1 MRAGSN
7 SWRTSPNM
15 LDSALPQGF
24 FLQAPIFAAL
34 GDETRLSLIAR
45 LSRASGQSISQLAK
59 GTKLTRQAVTK
70 HLQILQR
77 VGLVRSVRKGRE
89 TLFEFDA
96 TPIETMTQYLDLV
109 SSQWDKKLTDL
120 QTFLEE

>member
-1 MRAGSN
+1 
-7 SWRTSPNM
+7 M

-59 GTKLTRQAVTK
+59 GTRLTRQAVTK

>member
-1 MRAGSN
+1 
-7 SWRTSPNM
+7 M
-15 LDSALPQGF
+15 LNSALPQGF
-24 FLQAPIFAAL
+24 IHQAHIFAAL
-34 GDETRLSLIAR
+34 GDETRLSLIDR
-45 LSRASGQSISQLAK
+45 LSRVSRQSISQLAE

-70 HLQILQR
+70 HLQVLER

-109 SSQWDKKLTDL
+109 SGQWEKKLTDL
-120 QTFLEE
+120 QSFLDE

>member
-1 MRAGSN
+1 MS
-7 SWRTSPNM
+7 
-15 LDSALPQGF
+15 DSVFPQRF
-24 FLQAPIFAAL
+24 FLQAHIFAAM

-45 LSRASGQSISQLAK
+45 LCQASQQSITQLAE

-70 HLQILQR
+70 HLQVLER

-109 SSQWDKKLTDL
+109 SSQWEKKLTDL

>member
-1 MRAGSN
+1 M
-7 SWRTSPNM
+7 
-15 LDSALPQGF
+15 SANVLPQGF
-24 FLQAPIFAAL
+24 VLQAHTFAAL

-45 LSRASGQSISQLAK
+45 LSRVSQQSITQLAE

-70 HLQILQR
+70 HLQILER

-96 TPIETMTQYLDLV
+96 TPIESMTQYLELV
-109 SSQWDKKLTDL
+109 SEQWGKKLTDL
-120 QTFLEE
+120 QTFLDE

>member
-1 MRAGSN
+1 
-7 SWRTSPNM
+7 M
-15 LDSALPQGF
+15 LDNVLPPAF
-24 FLQAPIFAAL
+24 FLEAHTFAAL

-45 LSRASGQSISQLAK
+45 LCRRSPQSISRLAK
-59 GTKLTRQAVTK
+59 GTNISRQAVTK
-70 HLQILQR
+70 HLKILER

-109 SSQWDKKLTDL
+109 SRQWQKKLTDL

>member
-1 MRAGSN
+1 MS
-7 SWRTSPNM
+7 
-15 LDSALPQGF
+15 DSLLTPGF
-24 FLQAPIFAAL
+24 FLQAHTFAAL

-45 LSRASGQSISQLAK
+45 LCRVTQQSISQLAA
-59 GTKLTRQAVTK
+59 GTNLTRQAVTK
-70 HLQILQR
+70 HLQILER

-109 SSQWDKKLTDL
+109 SGQWERKLTDL
-120 QTFLEE
+120 QTFLDE